1 MSDLSTVSVL
11 GRILEAGARA
21 VAGRAP
27 LSASLHLLNP
37 ARPNASGG
45 MSMAV
50 SASLTR
56 ALPAAAL
63 FAVLAALPANAQAPA
78 QAAPPKPYAVVK
90 VMPAKPYDD
99 ASFAA
104 FRKDLGAIAA
114 RKDRAAL
121 AKVTA
126 ADFFWLGENGDRADK
141 KKPAVDNLAA
151 AIGLDDQDGSG
162 WRALAVVTADP
173 TLEDYP
179 DRKGVL
185 CGPATPAFDEA
196 AADKVAQATGT
207 DLSEYGYI
215 TVPSAEV
222 RDAPKSSAAVI
233 DKLGQ
238 ILVRFLPQ
246 DPPAGG
252 PPQELFFRIVTPAG
266 KSGYVKADTVLPL
279 AVDQMCYV
287 KDGGSWKIAGYAGG

>member
-1 MSDLSTVSVL
+1 
-11 GRILEAGARA
+11 
-21 VAGRAP
+21 
-27 LSASLHLLNP
+27 
-37 ARPNASGG
+37 
-45 MSMAV
+45 MAV

-56 ALPAAAL
+56 ALPAAAV
-63 FAVLAALPANAQAPA
+63 FAVLAAVPAHAQAPA
-78 QAAPPKPYAVVK
+78 QTVPPKPYDVVK
-90 VMPAKPYDD
+90 VMPAQPYGD

-126 ADFFWLGENGDRADK
+126 ADFFWLGENGDKADK
-141 KKPAVDNLAA
+141 KKAAVDNLAA
-151 AIGLDDQDGSG
+151 AIGLDEKDGSG
-162 WRALAVVTADP
+162 WLALAVVTADP
-173 TLEDYP
+173 TLEEYP

-185 CGPATPAFDEA
+185 CGPATPVLDEA
-196 AADKVAQATGT
+196 AADKVAHATGT

-215 TVPSAEV
+215 TVPSADV
-222 RDAPKSSAAVI
+222 RDAAKASAAVI

-238 ILVRFLPQ
+238 VLVRFLPQ

-252 PPQELFFRIVTPAG
+252 APQEPFFRIVTPAG
-266 KSGYVKADTVLPL
+266 KAGYVKADAVAPL

-287 KDGGSWKIAGYAGG
+287 KDGGSWKIAGYAGD